1 MEKEFLRMKLADLVP
16 YENNPRHNEEAVDAT
31 IASMQ
36 QCGNIDP
43 IEVDEN
49 NVILSG
55 HTRRL
60 ALMKMGY
67 EESDIVRVSGL
78 TDLQKKKYRILANKT
93 NEFAGWDFGKLEE
106 ELDGLDFEG
115 FDFGFISAVEE
126 VEKKKEEKPEVEFTE
141 VLGEEHNYVVLYF
154 DNMVDWLQM
163 ESILDVNGKMNLS
176 TRKDGRVG
184 KNMKRI
190 SVGRVFNGA
199 EALERFREHFENL
212 N

>member
-1 MEKEFLRMKLADLVP
+1 MKGVRMEKKLVRMKLADLVP

-43 IEVDEN
+43 IEVDEG

-67 EESDIVRVSGL
+67 EESDVMVVTGL

-93 NEFAGWDFGKLEE
+93 NEFAGWDFGKLEI
-106 ELDGLDFEG
+106 ELSDLDFEG
-115 FDFGFISAVEE
+115 FDFGFGSDGSDTSTLDDLWGDA
-126 VEKKKEEKPEVEFTE
+126 EEKEKEPKQVKCPHC
-141 VLGEEHNYVVLYF
+141 GMYF
-154 DNMVDWLQM
+154 EL
-163 ESILDVNGKMNLS
+163 
-176 TRKDGRVG
+176 
-184 KNMKRI
+184 
-190 SVGRVFNGA
+190 
-199 EALERFREHFENL
+199 
-212 N
+212 

>member
-1 MEKEFLRMKLADLVP
+1 MPGLFISVNGGKLLAKGGGKMTKEFLRMKLADLVP

-67 EESDIVRVSGL
+67 EESDVVRVSGL

-93 NEFAGWDFGKLEE
+93 NEFAGWDYDLLNM

-115 FDFGFISAVEE
+115 FDFGFEDFTDVGASAVT
-126 VEKKKEEKPEVEFTE
+126 KPNTGVAGSLSADFIIPPFSI
-141 VLGEEHNYVVLYF
+141 F
-154 DNMVDWLQM
+154 DTRA
-163 ESILDVNGKMNLS
+163 GKW
-176 TRKDGRVG
+176 
-184 KNMKRI
+184 
-190 SVGRVFNGA
+190 
-199 EALERFREHFENL
+199 LERKRNSL
-212 N
+212 VLVSGVVA